1 MKKIVYFLFS
11 LSCSGQEINKEFYAP
26 MELEYIQK
34 SMMFKLNGI
43 SVLDYVK
50 TNPLVARQ
58 VYDTNL
64 KEFKD
69 ANSKLKFTKDECEN
83 LVVNYVNNKTSL
95 KNPSLFYNLNS
106 NKKQFFDKISENTY
120 FSGEEKDTNYY
131 KCICINYKLLR
142 LQEDFNELQ
151 SEFNLPGGHEV
162 SQNEFRINSIFLELE
177 SLNTINFSE
186 FDIFRLNKK
195 FKTIK
200 KSKSI
205 IFSSINSPTKM
216 YLLKNDPV
224 EIIEAKDNWL
234 KIKYY
239 PEKNGEWTG
248 KTIEGWIKKS
258 DVE

>member
-1 MKKIVYFLFS
+1 MKKIVFFLFS
-11 LSCSGQEINKEFYAP
+11 LSCSGQDINKEFYAP
-26 MELEYIQK
+26 LELEYFQK
-34 SMMFKLNGI
+34 STIYNINGI

-58 VYDTNL
+58 VYDNNL

-69 ANSKLKFTKDECEN
+69 ANSKLKFTKDECKN
-83 LVVNYVNNKTSL
+83 LVERYVNNKTSL
-95 KNPSLFYNLNS
+95 KNVGVFYNLNS
-106 NKKQFFDKISENTY
+106 NRKQFFGKISENTY
-120 FSGEEKDTNYY
+120 FSGEEKDTSYY
-131 KCICINYKLLR
+131 KCICINYKLLK
-142 LQEDFNELQ
+142 LQEDYYELQ

-162 SQNEFRINSIFLELE
+162 SQNEIRINSIFHELE
-177 SLNTINFSE
+177 SLNTNDFSE
-186 FDIFRLNKK
+186 FDMFRLNKK

-205 IFSSINSPTKM
+205 IFSSMNSPTKM

-224 EIIEAKDNWL
+224 EIIEEKDNWL